1 MHSGEC
7 NWRFKFK
14 LVGIERLNVLFNEIR
29 HRVATDNKQT
39 EPRNVTLKAQKV
51 QTKRVM
57 KGDGVKKGQGGEVP
71 SSTADNMTN
80 VSMRTM
86 SVVQP
91 EDLSPNKSIV
101 TQISQQQPVSD
112 KSKPKQGGFLTNL
125 FSKQQ
130 SKESLNSPKGSGQ
143 RKKSLPSSRS
153 SGDVPKKKSKKS

>member
-1 MHSGEC
+1 
-7 NWRFKFK
+7 
-14 LVGIERLNVLFNEIR
+14 
-29 HRVATDNKQT
+29 
-39 EPRNVTLKAQKV
+39 
-51 QTKRVM
+51 M

-91 EDLSPNKSIV
+91 EDLSPNKSFV
-101 TQISQQQPVSD
+101 TQISQQQQAVSD

>member
-1 MHSGEC
+1 
-7 NWRFKFK
+7 
-14 LVGIERLNVLFNEIR
+14 
-29 HRVATDNKQT
+29 
-39 EPRNVTLKAQKV
+39 
-51 QTKRVM
+51 M

-80 VSMRTM
+80 ASMRTM